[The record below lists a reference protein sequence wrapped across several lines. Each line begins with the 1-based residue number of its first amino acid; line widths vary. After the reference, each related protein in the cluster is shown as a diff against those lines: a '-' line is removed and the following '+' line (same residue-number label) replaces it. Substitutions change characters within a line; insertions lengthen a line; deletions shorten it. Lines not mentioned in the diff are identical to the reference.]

1 MFRPKDTQER
11 VLHRLKIVQGHL
23 GKVINMVQSQKYCID
38 VIYQSQ
44 AVQKALQEIDTLMLE
59 NHLKT
64 CATEAIKNNRSKK
77 AVSEVI
83 NVFRKGRL

>member
-11 VLHRLKIVQGHL
+11 ILHRLKIVQGHL
-23 GKVINMVQSQKYCID
+23 GKVIKMVASQEYCID
-38 VIYQSQ
+38 VIHQSQ
-44 AVQKALQEIDTLMLE
+44 AIQKALQEIDTVMLE

-64 CATEAIKNNRSKK
+64 CATEAIKNNRSEK

-83 NVFRKGRL
+83 NVFRRGRQ